1 MKKLIMMLGLVLCLT
16 ACGGTPKTVGDI
28 PGDTKLQI
36 VGVAFDMT
44 GNGLFVA
51 QYDGKYGLIDVDDN
65 EANYMM
71 DYIETYG
78 YAEAEMFNDN
88 TKIVHW
94 ENSLEKLEKWGDK
107 NEYIIQPAF

>member
-1 MKKLIMMLGLVLCLT
+1 MKKVLIMLCLILGLV

-51 QYDGKYGLIDVDDN
+51 QYDGRYGLIDVYDN
-65 EANYMM
+65 DVNYMM

-78 YAEAEMFNDN
+78 YAEAELFESK
-88 TKIVHW
+88 TKIIHW

-107 NEYIIQPAF
+107 HDYIIQPAF

>member
-1 MKKLIMMLGLVLCLT
+1 
-16 ACGGTPKTVGDI
+16 
-28 PGDTKLQI
+28 
-36 VGVAFDMT
+36 
-44 GNGLFVA
+44 
-51 QYDGKYGLIDVDDN
+51 
-65 EANYMM
+65 MM